1 MSLAGGLRRR
11 ARAGATRSQIEADP
25 ALTSVLSRDQRDM
38 GNMRRLIAF
47 SLRPDAC
54 CVDVGAHRGAILE
67 EIVRVAP
74 GGRQIAYEPIPK
86 LAAGLRRS
94 FPGVEVREAAL
105 SDHAGHTTFEHVL
118 GPAEG
123 CSGFVVCTVAP
134 EYAPDVEQIEVQLER
149 LDDVIA
155 PDTALDMI
163 KIDVEGAEQ
172 QVLEGALETLR
183 RTRPIVLLEHAF
195 AASNAYGTAPD
206 DVYGLLCERIG
217 LRIFDLDGNGPFTAP
232 EFDERSRRGDPVN
245 FVAHR

>member
-11 ARAGATRSQIEADP
+11 ARAGATRSQIESDP

-38 GNMRRLIAF
+38 ANMRRLIAF

-54 CVDVGAHRGAILE
+54 CVDVGAHRGAILQ

-74 GGRQIAYEPIPK
+74 DGRHLAYEPIPR
-86 LAAGLRRS
+86 LAAELRGS

-105 SDHAGHTTFEHVL
+105 SDHRGQTTFEHVL
-118 GPAEG
+118 GLAEG

-134 EYAPDVEQIEVQLER
+134 EYAPDVEQIEVELER
-149 LDDVIA
+149 LDDAIA
-155 PDTALDMI
+155 PDAALDLI

-172 QVLEGALETLR
+172 QVLEGAVETLR
-183 RTRPIVLLEHAF
+183 RTTPIVLLEHTF
-195 AASNAYGTAPD
+195 AASNVYGTVPG

-217 LRIFDLDGNGPFTAP
+217 LRIFDLDGNGPLTASA
-232 EFDERSRRGDPVN
+232 FDERSRRGDPVN
-245 FVAHR
+245 FVAHP

>member
-38 GNMRRLIAF
+38 DNMRRLIAF

-74 GGRQIAYEPIPK
+74 SGQQIAYEPIPK
-86 LAAGLRRS
+86 LAASLRRS
-94 FPGVEVREAAL
+94 FPGVDVREAAL
-105 SDHAGHTTFEHVL
+105 SDHPGRHTFEHVL
-118 GPAEG
+118 GTAEG
-123 CSGFVVCTVAP
+123 CSGFVVCTIAP

-155 PDTALDMI
+155 PDAPLDMI

-172 QVLEGALETLR
+172 QVLEGAVETLR
-183 RTRPIVLLEHAF
+183 RTKPIVLLEHTF
-195 AASNAYGTAPD
+195 AASNVYGTAPE

-217 LRIFDLDGNGPFTAP
+217 LRIFDLDGNGPFTASA
-232 EFDERSRRGDPVN
+232 FDQRSRRGDPVN
-245 FVAHR
+245 FVAHP